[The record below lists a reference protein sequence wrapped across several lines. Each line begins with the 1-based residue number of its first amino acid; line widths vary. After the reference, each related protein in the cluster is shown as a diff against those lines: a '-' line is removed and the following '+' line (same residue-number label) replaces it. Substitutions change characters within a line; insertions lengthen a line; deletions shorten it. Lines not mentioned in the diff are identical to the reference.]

1 MRLFENA
8 TIRPRSDDGRLEI
21 VAVSA
26 HSFPCRRIGSGSACR
41 GCQLKIASSHQ
52 NSEVALLTVSLTDST
67 ADTGIVTPTTAAAPS
82 SLPAPDASAVL
93 AAIQESLEDSKA
105 EDIVTIDITGRSSL
119 ADAMIIASGRSQR
132 HVGAIADHLEK
143 KLHEIG
149 VKKLRVEGLPHC
161 DWVLVDAGDAMVHLF
176 RPEVRTFYNLEKMWE
191 QEIPTPKSVGRTIVR
206 GPAKG

>member
-1 MRLFENA
+1 MS
-8 TIRPRSDDGRLEI
+8 T
-21 VAVSA
+21 
-26 HSFPCRRIGSGSACR
+26 IGSGSACR

-52 NSEVALLTVSLTDST
+52 ISEVALLTVTLPDSS
-67 ADTGIVTPTTAAAPS
+67 AEAGIVTPTSPAAAS
-82 SLPAPDASAVL
+82 TLPAPDASAVI
-93 AAIQESLEDSKA
+93 AAIQESLDDSKA
-105 EDIVTIDITGRSSL
+105 EDIVTIDIAGRSSL

-149 VKKLRVEGLPHC
+149 VKKLRIEGLPHC

-191 QEIPTPKSVGRTIVR
+191 QEIPTPKSVVARGIVR

>member
-1 MRLFENA
+1 M
-8 TIRPRSDDGRLEI
+8 
-21 VAVSA
+21 
-26 HSFPCRRIGSGSACR
+26 
-41 GCQLKIASSHQ
+41 ASSHQ
-52 NSEVALLTVSLTDST
+52 NSEVALLTVTLTDSP
-67 ADTGIVTPTTAAAPS
+67 ADAGIVASTTA
-82 SLPAPDASAVL
+82 PAPASLAPPDAAAVI
-93 AAIQESLEDSKA
+93 AAIKESLDDSKA

-191 QEIPTPKSVGRTIVR
+191 QEIPTPKSVVARGIVR